1 MTIGQTH
8 AHDLFVAW
16 RTRRRGRVWSRFGR
30 RPGVSRNAP
39 TSATRCRA
47 VHEFCL
53 WVSGVLLSQASL
65 IGWSRTFLGG
75 GRLPFVV
82 RNCFWRA
89 DGTRLSFPNV
99 FAGQTASV
107 WGTRTFLVGKR
118 ESFAVPER
126 FWRANGSRLEA
137 ENVFSRRTR
146 LICKELRK
154 RFVLIRCSPARG
166 NLLASQDFR
175 SLRDFG
181 SLFPFKVSSPP
192 FRSASWPR
200 IRFPPS

>member
-1 MTIGQTH
+1 MTEMC
-8 AHDLFVAW
+8 DPCP
-16 RTRRRGRVWSRFGR
+16 RTTVTLV
-30 RPGVSRNAP
+30 PGLKRSKP
-39 TSATRCRA
+39 G
-47 VHEFCL
+47 HP
-53 WVSGVLLSQASL
+53 SL

-99 FAGQTASV
+99 FVGQTASV

-137 ENVFSRRTR
+137 ENVLSRRTG